1 MTAISSAAAGGSSY
15 LSPLQLLQKELASEV
30 SSGTVKSSDADALS
44 SALQDI
50 DSSLQSSRSSSSS
63 DSRPTDLK
71 SKIDDLIA
79 GEVSSGKLT
88 TDQATELQ
96 NVFKNTFAGGPPPG
110 GGAGGPPPPDDGS
123 SASSSSTSTD
133 SSSSSDISD
142 ILKQFLQLLQDQQS
156 STANA
161 YSAIGSAASSGSFT
175 ALLINYQT

>member
-1 MTAISSAAAGGSSY
+1 MTSIPSAAAGGSY
-15 LSPLQLLQKELASEV
+15 LSPLQLLQKELASQV
-30 SSGTVKSSDADALS
+30 SSGTVASSDADALS

-50 DSSLQSSRSSSSS
+50 DSALQSSRSSAGSEA
-63 DSRPTDLK
+63 RPTDLK

-79 GEVSSGKLT
+79 SEVSSGKLT

-110 GGAGGPPPPDDGS
+110 GPPPDDAAAASASGS
-123 SASSSSTSTD
+123 SADT
-133 SSSSSDISD
+133 SSSSDISD

-156 STANA
+156 STGSA
-161 YSAIGSAASSGSFT
+161 YSSSGSAAASGSFT